1 MDACCAADVFA
12 TFSFSMVGCILLLI
26 TALAASYICK
36 MYPFSETVIVLV
48 IGFALI
54 HGQLDNKENDVREMC
69 VTIVGYS
76 NMREL

>member
-1 MDACCAADVFA
+1 
-12 TFSFSMVGCILLLI
+12 
-26 TALAASYICK
+26 